1 MKKIFILLASMFLL
15 VGCVESVAVI
25 GTGAANGKIVQSSL
39 QSGASYGV
47 KKITGKT
54 PLNHAIGYAKKNTN
68 QKKKNQCASFTKK
81 KDLELCLMVEK
92 KKISKQVNLEEKK
105 SSNKPSKKLASSI
118 QFSINEKSKIKY
130 LD

>member
-1 MKKIFILLASMFLL
+1 MRKIFILLVSMLLL

-25 GTGAANGKIVQSSL
+25 GTGAANGKVVQSSI

-54 PLNHAIGYAKKNTN
+54 PLNHAVSYAKKN
-68 QKKKNQCASFTKK
+68 KKKEKKNSCSSFADK
-81 KDLELCLMVEK
+81 KDLELCLTVEK
-92 KKISKQVNLEEKK
+92 KIISKQIKIEEKK
-105 SSNKPSKKLASSI
+105 SSNKPSKEFTSSLQSSI
-118 QFSINEKSKIKY
+118 DKKSKIKY

>member
-1 MKKIFILLASMFLL
+1 MRKIFILLVSMLLL

-25 GTGAANGKIVQSSL
+25 GTGAANGKVVQSSI

-54 PLNHAIGYAKKNTN
+54 PLNHAVSYAKKNI
-68 QKKKNQCASFTKK
+68 KKEKKNSCSSFADK
-81 KDLELCLMVEK
+81 KDLELCLTVEK
-92 KKISKQVNLEEKK
+92 KIISKQIKIEEKK
-105 SSNKPSKKLASSI
+105 SSNKPSKEFTSSLQSSI
-118 QFSINEKSKIKY
+118 DKKSKIKY

>member
-1 MKKIFILLASMFLL
+1 MKRIFILLTSMFLL

-25 GTGAANGKIVQSSL
+25 GTGAANGKVVQSSL

-54 PLNHAIGYAKKNTN
+54 PLNHVISYAKKNSN
-68 QKKKNQCASFTKK
+68 QKKNDPCLSFANK

-92 KKISKQVNLEEKK
+92 KIISKQVKIEEKK
-105 SSNKPSKKLASSI
+105 SSYIPSKELTSSL
-118 QFSINEKSKIKY
+118 QFSINEKFKIKY

>member
-1 MKKIFILLASMFLL
+1 MRKIFILLVSMLLL

-25 GTGAANGKIVQSSL
+25 GTGAANGKVVQSSI

-54 PLNHAIGYAKKNTN
+54 PLNHAVSYAKKKTN
-68 QKKKNQCASFTKK
+68 IKKKNSCSSFADK
-81 KDLELCLMVEK
+81 KDLELCLTVEK
-92 KKISKQVNLEEKK
+92 KIISKQIKIEEKK
-105 SSNKPSKKLASSI
+105 SSNKPSKEFTSSLQSSI
-118 QFSINEKSKIKY
+118 DKKSKIKY

>member
-1 MKKIFILLASMFLL
+1 MKKIFVLLATLFLL

-25 GTGAANGKIVQSSL
+25 GTGATNGKIVQSSL
-39 QSGASYGV
+39 KSGASYGI

-54 PLNHAIGYAKKNTN
+54 PLNHALSYAKKNKN
-68 QKKKNQCASFTKK
+68 NKKNQCSSFTNK
-81 KDLELCLMVEK
+81 KDLKLCSMIERK
-92 KKISKQVNLEEKK
+92 IISKQVKIKEKK
-105 SSNKPSKKLASSI
+105 SSIKPSKELALSL

>member
-15 VGCVESVAVI
+15 VGCVESVAVF
-25 GTGAANGKIVQSSL
+25 GTGATNGKVVQSSL
-39 QSGASYGV
+39 QSGASYGI

-54 PLNHAIGYAKKNTN
+54 PLNHAISYVKKDTN
-68 QKKKNQCASFTKK
+68 KKKKNKCSTFTNK

-92 KKISKQVNLEEKK
+92 KIISKQVKIEEKK
-105 SSNKPSKKLASSI
+105 SSNKPTKEFASSL
-118 QFSINEKSKIKY
+118 QLSINEKSKIKY